1 MQQSN
6 VVLVCTTDDPVDS
19 LEHHKTVAADESF
32 STKMLPTWRPD
43 KVFAVQRPDFFNNW
57 VDALAACTDIKIDGV
72 AALLAALQKRHD
84 YFHAVGCRLSDYGL
98 ETVVGESVNDNTI
111 EAIFSKVRG
120 GESATDTEKW
130 QFQSALHHACARM
143 DAASDWT
150 MQIHFGAMRN
160 NNTRNFKALG
170 PDTGFD
176 SIGDWPIASG
186 LSRFLD
192 RLDQD
197 DALPRTILYT
207 LNPRDNE
214 IIGTMLGNFMGG
226 GTPGKLQFGSGWWFN
241 DQLDGMRRQMD
252 ALSQLGL
259 LRRFVGMLTDSRSF
273 LSYTRHEYFR
283 RLLCNMLGAEVES
296 GLLPDDIALIGQM
309 VEDISY
315 RNAASYFGFD
325 LPQP

>member
-1 MQQSN
+1 MTRLIRWSITRR
-6 VVLVCTTDDPVDS
+6 LLADDAF
-19 LEHHKTVAADESF
+19 HTQ
-32 STKMLPTWRPD
+32 MLPTWRPD
-43 KVFAVQRPDFFNNW
+43 KVFAVHRPDFFNAW
-57 VDALAACTDIKIDGV
+57 IDRLGELTGGRIDSV
-72 AALLAALQKRHD
+72 EALLAALQQRHD

-98 ETVVGESVNDNTI
+98 ETVVGHPVDPQKVEAFLPRYAKGRRPVMQSVG
-111 EAIFSKVRG
+111 FSSRRCTMPVPAWMLP
-120 GESATDTEKW
+120 ATGR
-130 QFQSALHHACARM
+130 CRY
-143 DAASDWT
+143 T
-150 MQIHFGAMRN
+150 MVHMRN
-160 NNTRNFKALG
+160 NNSRLFRRLG

-176 SIGDWPIASG
+176 SIGDLPIASG

-197 DALPRTILYT
+197 EALPRTILYT

-214 IIGTMLGNFMGG
+214 ILGTMIGNFQDGSI
-226 GTPGKLQFGSGWWFN
+226 PGKLQFGSGWWFN

-283 RLLCNMLGAEVES
+283 RLLCNMLGGEMAS
-296 GLLPDDIALIGQM
+296 GLLPHDMALIGSM
-309 VEDISY
+309 VQDISY

-325 LPQP
+325 LPNT